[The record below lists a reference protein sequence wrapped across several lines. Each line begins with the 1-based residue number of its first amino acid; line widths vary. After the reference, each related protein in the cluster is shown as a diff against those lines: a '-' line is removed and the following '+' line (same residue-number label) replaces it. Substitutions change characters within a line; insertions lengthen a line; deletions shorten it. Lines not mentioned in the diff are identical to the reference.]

1 MEQTVHI
8 LNELAE
14 RKLVE
19 SYAIGGAMAAFFY
32 AEAVVTEDLDAFVL
46 IAIPAGTLLTLTPV
60 YDYLKSRGAVEQ
72 REHLI
77 LAGTLVQLIPAYD
90 ALTEEAVRQ
99 AVERT
104 IGQTS
109 TKVMTAEHLIAIAL
123 KTGRA
128 KDHARIALLLDEAD
142 VDPARLTDILTRHTL
157 MERWT
162 GFRKSNHE
170 N

>member
-1 MEQTVHI
+1 MEQTLRI
-8 LNELAE
+8 LNELVG

-46 IAIPAGTLLTLTPV
+46 IASSPGALVTLTPV

-72 REHLI
+72 REHLV

-99 AVERT
+99 AVERR
-104 IGQTS
+104 IGQTP
-109 TKVMTAEHLIAIAL
+109 TRVVRAEHLIAIAL

-128 KDHARIALLLDEAD
+128 KDHARIALLLEEAD
-142 VDPARLTDILTRHTL
+142 IDSALLTDILSRHEL
-157 MERWT
+157 LERWNR
-162 GFRKSNHE
+162 FKNSQK
-170 N
+170 